1 MKHTAP
7 PKTNIVY
14 LQNAEL
20 NSCYKVINIF
30 VQYNGIIPL
39 MVFKSAVYFFVWR
52 YLMKLL
58 KEIEELFTHVLFTL
72 IKNDY

>member
-1 MKHTAP
+1 MLANSIQALFRLTNDSLMKHTAP

-14 LQNAEL
+14 LQNAGL

-52 YLMKLL
+52 Y
-58 KEIEELFTHVLFTL
+58 
-72 IKNDY
+72 